1 MFFAN
6 RPSFD
11 RSAVLALNHSK
22 QRKKSSFESSLDSNG
37 SNKSRKKS
45 IIGDNGL
52 DTMGRT
58 SLIEG
63 EDDACV

>member
-11 RSAVLALNHSK
+11 RSAVLALKHSK

-37 SNKSRKKS
+37 SNKSRKS
-45 IIGDNGL
+45 IKGDNGL
-52 DTMGRT
+52 DTMERT

-63 EDDACV
+63 EDDACI